1 MKKIALTF
9 ILLITMGQ
17 SYGHEDKFLI
27 EEVASFDQPWS
38 MAFLPDGNFLVT
50 EKPGKMFLMNQ
61 AGETLSEISGV
72 PEVAYGGQGGLGD
85 IAIHPNFNEN
95 KTVYVSFAEE
105 GENDTRGA
113 VVIKATLDLS
123 EGGGAL
129 SNLKYIWRQVPK
141 VTGRGHYAHRMA
153 FSEDGYLFIS
163 SGDRQK
169 FDPAQDMTSNMGKII
184 RLNDDGSIPAD
195 NPFYN
200 DGGVAAEVWSLG
212 HRNPLGIDF
221 DVDGKLWNIEMGPR
235 GGDELNLVLKG
246 EDYGYPTVSNG
257 IHYNGSNIPNHDTR
271 PEFEEPKEWW
281 GDGYSI
287 PVISPSSFVI
297 YQGNLFGDWQGSG
310 FISGLSSESLIRV
323 QFDGDSAKE
332 IERFDMGRRIRS
344 VEEGPDGALWLLED
358 YPRRQDTSKGR
369 LLRLTPHSH

>member
-1 MKKIALTF
+1 
-9 ILLITMGQ
+9 
-17 SYGHEDKFLI
+17 
-27 EEVASFDQPWS
+27 
-38 MAFLPDGNFLVT
+38 
-50 EKPGKMFLMNQ
+50 
-61 AGETLSEISGV
+61 
-72 PEVAYGGQGGLGD
+72 
-85 IAIHPNFNEN
+85 
-95 KTVYVSFAEE
+95 
-105 GENDTRGA
+105 
-113 VVIKATLDLS
+113 
-123 EGGGAL
+123 
-129 SNLKYIWRQVPK
+129 
-141 VTGRGHYAHRMA
+141 MA

-184 RLNDDGSIPAD
+184 RLNDDGSIPTD

-221 DVDGKLWNIEMGPR
+221 DADGKLWNIEMGPR

-297 YQGNLFGDWQGSG
+297 YQGDL
-310 FISGLSSESLIRV
+310 LSLIH
-323 QFDGDSAKE
+323 
-332 IERFDMGRRIRS
+332 I
-344 VEEGPDGALWLLED
+344 
-358 YPRRQDTSKGR
+358 
-369 LLRLTPHSH
+369 

>member
-85 IAIHPNFNEN
+85 VAIHPDFNEN

-184 RLNDDGSIPAD
+184 RLNDDGSIPTD

-221 DVDGKLWNIEMGPR
+221 DADGKLWNIEMGPR

-287 PVISPSSFVI
+287 PVISPSSFVF
-297 YQGNLFGDWQGSG
+297 YLGDLFDDWQGSG

>member
-17 SYGHEDKFLI
+17 SYGHEDKFLV

-85 IAIHPNFNEN
+85 IAIHPDFNEN

-113 VVIKATLDLS
+113 VVIKATLDLT
-123 EGGGAL
+123 EEGGAL
-129 SNLKYIWRQVPK
+129 SNLEYIWRQVPK

-184 RLNDDGSIPAD
+184 RLNDDGSIPTD

-221 DVDGKLWNIEMGPR
+221 DADGKLWNIEMGPR

-297 YQGNLFGDWQGSG
+297 YQGDLFYDWQGSG

>member
-61 AGETLSEISGV
+61 AGETLTEISGV

-85 IAIHPNFNEN
+85 VAIHPDFNEN

-113 VVIKATLDLS
+113 VVIKATLDLT
-123 EGGGAL
+123 EEGGAL
-129 SNLKYIWRQVPK
+129 TNLEYIWRQVPK

-184 RLNDDGSIPAD
+184 RLNDDGSIPTD

-221 DVDGKLWNIEMGPR
+221 DADGKLWNIEMGPR

-297 YQGNLFGDWQGSG
+297 YQGDLFYDWQGSG

>member
-1 MKKIALTF
+1 MKKITLTF

-17 SYGHEDKFLI
+17 SYAHEDKFLI
-27 EEVASFDQPWS
+27 EELASFDQPWS

-85 IAIHPNFNEN
+85 IAIHPDFNEN

-113 VVIKATLDLS
+113 VVIKATLDLT
-123 EGGGAL
+123 EEGGAL
-129 SNLKYIWRQVPK
+129 SNLEYIWRQVPK

-184 RLNDDGSIPAD
+184 RLNDDGSIPTD

-221 DVDGKLWNIEMGPR
+221 DADGKLWNIEMGPR

-297 YQGNLFGDWQGSG
+297 YEGDLFYDWQGSG

>member
-85 IAIHPNFNEN
+85 VAIHPDFNEN

-184 RLNDDGSIPAD
+184 RLNDDGSIPTD

-221 DVDGKLWNIEMGPR
+221 DADGKLWNIEMGPR

>member
-17 SYGHEDKFLI
+17 SYGHEDKFLV

-85 IAIHPNFNEN
+85 VAIHPDFNEN

-113 VVIKATLDLS
+113 VVIKATLDLT
-123 EGGGAL
+123 EEGGAL
-129 SNLKYIWRQVPK
+129 TNLEYIWRQVPK

-184 RLNDDGSIPAD
+184 RLNDDGSIPTD
-195 NPFYN
+195 NPFYK

-221 DVDGKLWNIEMGPR
+221 DADGKLWNIEMGPR

-246 EDYGYPTVSNG
+246 KDYGYPTVSNG

-297 YQGNLFGDWQGSG
+297 YQGDLFDGWQGSG

>member
-1 MKKIALTF
+1 MKKIVLTF
-9 ILLITMGQ
+9 ILIITMGQ
-17 SYGHEDKFLI
+17 SYGHEDKFLV
-27 EEVASFDQPWS
+27 EELASFDQPWS

-85 IAIHPNFNEN
+85 VAIHPDFDEN
-95 KTVYVSFAEE
+95 QTIYVSFAEE

-113 VVIKATLDLS
+113 VVIKASLELS
-123 EGGGAL
+123 EDGGKL
-129 SNLKYIWRQVPK
+129 TDLEYIWRQVPK

-184 RLNDDGSIPAD
+184 RLNDDGSIPND

-221 DVDGKLWNIEMGPR
+221 DADGKLWNIEMGPR
-235 GGDELNLVLKG
+235 GGGELNLVLKG

-297 YQGNLFGDWQGSG
+297 YRGDLFSDWQGSG

-323 QFDGDSAKE
+323 QFDGDSAEE

>member
-17 SYGHEDKFLI
+17 SYGHEDKFLV

-85 IAIHPNFNEN
+85 VAIHPDFNEN

-113 VVIKATLDLS
+113 VVIKATLDLT
-123 EGGGAL
+123 EEGGAL
-129 SNLKYIWRQVPK
+129 TNLEYIWRQVPK

-184 RLNDDGSIPAD
+184 RLNDDGSIPTD

-221 DVDGKLWNIEMGPR
+221 DADGKLWNIEMGPR

-297 YQGNLFGDWQGSG
+297 YQGDLFDGWQGSG

>member
-1 MKKIALTF
+1 MIKTALTS
-9 ILLITMGQ
+9 LLLFFTTH
-17 SYGHEDKFLI
+17 SYSHDYPFVI
-27 EEVASFDQPWS
+27 EEITNLDQPWA
-38 MAFLPDGNFLVT
+38 MTFLPDGNFLVT
-50 EKPGKMFLMNQ
+50 EKPGKMFMMNQ
-61 AGETLSEISGV
+61 AGETLAEISGV

-85 IAIHPNFNEN
+85 VVIHPDFNEN
-95 KTVYVSFAEE
+95 KTVYISFAEE

-113 VVIKATLDLS
+113 AVVKATLNLS
-123 EGGGAL
+123 DEGGAL
-129 SNLKYIWRQVPK
+129 TNVEYIWRQVPK

-153 FSEDGYLFIS
+153 FSEDGFLFIS

-184 RLNDDGSIPAD
+184 RLNDDGSIPEN
-195 NPFYN
+195 NPFYA

-221 DVDGKLWNIEMGPR
+221 DAEGKLWNIEMGPR

-246 EDYGYPTVSNG
+246 KDYGYPTVSNG

-281 GDGYSI
+281 GDGNSI

-297 YQGNLFGDWQGSG
+297 YKGDLFNDWSGSG
-310 FISGLSSESLIRV
+310 FVSGLSSQSLIRV
-323 QFDGDSAKE
+323 EFDGNSAKE
-332 IERFDMGRRIRS
+332 AERFDMGRRIRS

-369 LLRLTPHSH
+369 LLKLTPHIH

>member
-1 MKKIALTF
+1 MKKITLTF

-17 SYGHEDKFLI
+17 SYAHEDKFLI
-27 EEVASFDQPWS
+27 EELASFDQPWS

-85 IAIHPNFNEN
+85 IAIHPDFNEN

-113 VVIKATLDLS
+113 VVIKATLDLT
-123 EGGGAL
+123 EEGGAL
-129 SNLKYIWRQVPK
+129 SNLEYIWRQVPK

-221 DVDGKLWNIEMGPR
+221 DADGKLWNIEMGPR

-297 YQGNLFGDWQGSG
+297 YQGDLFYDWQGSG

>member
-1 MKKIALTF
+1 MKKITLTF

-17 SYGHEDKFLI
+17 SYAHEDKFLI
-27 EEVASFDQPWS
+27 EELASFDQPWS

-85 IAIHPNFNEN
+85 IAIHPDFNEN

-113 VVIKATLDLS
+113 VVIKATLDLT
-123 EGGGAL
+123 EEGGAL
-129 SNLKYIWRQVPK
+129 SNLEYIWRQVPK

-184 RLNDDGSIPAD
+184 RLNDDGSIPTD

-221 DVDGKLWNIEMGPR
+221 DADGKLWNIEMGPR

-297 YQGNLFGDWQGSG
+297 YQGDLFDDWQGSG

>member
-1 MKKIALTF
+1 MKKITLTF

-17 SYGHEDKFLI
+17 SYAHEDKFLI
-27 EEVASFDQPWS
+27 EELASFDQPWS

-85 IAIHPNFNEN
+85 IAIHPDFNEN

-113 VVIKATLDLS
+113 VVIKATLDLT
-123 EGGGAL
+123 EEGGAL
-129 SNLKYIWRQVPK
+129 SNLEYIWRQVPK

-221 DVDGKLWNIEMGPR
+221 DADGKLWNIEMGPR

>member
-1 MKKIALTF
+1 MIKTALTS
-9 ILLITMGQ
+9 LLLFFGTH
-17 SYGHEDKFLI
+17 SYSHDYPFVI
-27 EEVASFDQPWS
+27 EEMASLDQPWA
-38 MAFLPDGNFLVT
+38 MTFLPDGNFLVT
-50 EKPGKMFLMNQ
+50 EKPGKMLMMNQ
-61 AGETLSEISGV
+61 AGETLAEISGV

-85 IAIHPNFNEN
+85 VVIHPDFNEN
-95 KTVYVSFAEE
+95 KTVYISFAEE

-113 VVIKATLDLS
+113 AVVKAKLNLS
-123 EGGGAL
+123 DEGVAL
-129 SNLKYIWRQVPK
+129 TNLEYIWRQVPK

-195 NPFYN
+195 NPFYE

-221 DVDGKLWNIEMGPR
+221 DSEGKLWNIEMGPR
-235 GGDELNLVLKG
+235 GGDELNLVIKG
-246 EDYGYPTVSNG
+246 EDYGYPSVSNG
-257 IHYNGSNIPNHDTR
+257 IHYNGDNIPNHDTR

-297 YQGNLFGDWQGSG
+297 YKGDLFNDWRGSA
-310 FISGLSSESLIRV
+310 FVSGLSSQSIIRV
-323 QFDGDSAKE
+323 EFDGNSAKE
-332 IERFDMGRRIRS
+332 AERFDMGRRIRS

-369 LLRLTPHSH
+369 LLKLTPHIH

>member
-184 RLNDDGSIPAD
+184 RLNDDGSIPTD

-221 DVDGKLWNIEMGPR
+221 DADGKLWNIEMGPR

>member
-85 IAIHPNFNEN
+85 IAIHPDFNEN

-113 VVIKATLDLS
+113 VVIKATLDLT
-123 EGGGAL
+123 EEGGAL
-129 SNLKYIWRQVPK
+129 SNLEYIWRQVPK

-184 RLNDDGSIPAD
+184 RLNDDGSIPTD

-221 DVDGKLWNIEMGPR
+221 DADGKLWNIEMGPR

-297 YQGNLFGDWQGSG
+297 YQGDLFYDWQGSG

>member
-17 SYGHEDKFLI
+17 SYGHEDKFLV

-85 IAIHPNFNEN
+85 VAIHPDFNEN

-105 GENDTRGA
+105 GKNDTRGA
-113 VVIKATLDLS
+113 VVIKATLDLT
-123 EGGGAL
+123 EEGGAL
-129 SNLKYIWRQVPK
+129 TNLEYIWRQVPK

-184 RLNDDGSIPAD
+184 RLNDDGSIPTD

-221 DVDGKLWNIEMGPR
+221 DADGKLWNIEMGPR

-281 GDGYSI
+281 GDGYSV

-297 YQGNLFGDWQGSG
+297 YQGDLFDDWQGSG

>member
-85 IAIHPNFNEN
+85 VAIHPDFNEN

-105 GENDTRGA
+105 GKNDTRGA

-212 HRNPLGIDF
+212 HRNQLGIDF
-221 DVDGKLWNIEMGPR
+221 DADGKLWNIEMGPR

>member
-17 SYGHEDKFLI
+17 SYGHEDKFLV

-85 IAIHPNFNEN
+85 VAIHPDFNEN

-184 RLNDDGSIPAD
+184 RLNDDGSIPTD

-221 DVDGKLWNIEMGPR
+221 DADGKLWNIEMGPR

>member
-17 SYGHEDKFLI
+17 SYGHEDKFLV

-85 IAIHPNFNEN
+85 VAIHPDFNEN

-113 VVIKATLDLS
+113 VVIKATLDLTE
-123 EGGGAL
+123 EGGVL
-129 SNLKYIWRQVPK
+129 TNLEYVWRQVPK

-184 RLNDDGSIPAD
+184 RLNDDGSIPTD

-221 DVDGKLWNIEMGPR
+221 DADGKLWNIEMGPR

-246 EDYGYPTVSNG
+246 KDYGYPTVSNG

-297 YQGNLFGDWQGSG
+297 YQGDLFYDWQGSG

-369 LLRLTPHSH
+369 LLRLKPHSH

>member
-1 MKKIALTF
+1 MKKITLTF

-17 SYGHEDKFLI
+17 SYAHEDKFLI
-27 EEVASFDQPWS
+27 EELASFDQPWS

-85 IAIHPNFNEN
+85 IAIHPDFNEN

-105 GENDTRGA
+105 GKNDTRGA
-113 VVIKATLDLS
+113 VVIKATLDLT
-123 EGGGAL
+123 EEGGAL
-129 SNLKYIWRQVPK
+129 SNLEYIWRQVPK

-184 RLNDDGSIPAD
+184 RLNDDGSIPTD

-221 DVDGKLWNIEMGPR
+221 DADGKLWNIEMGPR

-297 YQGNLFGDWQGSG
+297 YEGDLFYDWQGSG

>member
-27 EEVASFDQPWS
+27 EELASFDQPWS

-85 IAIHPNFNEN
+85 VAIHPDFNEN
-95 KTVYVSFAEE
+95 KTVYLSFAEE

-113 VVIKATLDLS
+113 VVIKAILDLS
-123 EGGGAL
+123 EEGGAL
-129 SNLKYIWRQVPK
+129 TNLEYIWRQVPK

-221 DVDGKLWNIEMGPR
+221 DADGKLWNIEMGPR

-297 YQGNLFGDWQGSG
+297 YQGDLFDDWQGSG

>member
-85 IAIHPNFNEN
+85 VAIHPDFNEN

-113 VVIKATLDLS
+113 VVIKATLDLT
-123 EGGGAL
+123 EEGGAL
-129 SNLKYIWRQVPK
+129 TNLEYIWRQVPK

-184 RLNDDGSIPAD
+184 RLNDDGSIPTD

-221 DVDGKLWNIEMGPR
+221 DADGKLWNIEMGPR

-297 YQGNLFGDWQGSG
+297 YQGDLFDDWQGSG

>member
-9 ILLITMGQ
+9 ILLITMCQ
-17 SYGHEDKFLI
+17 SFGHEDKFLI

-85 IAIHPNFNEN
+85 VAIHPDFNEN

-113 VVIKATLDLS
+113 VVIKATLDLT
-123 EGGGAL
+123 EEGGAL
-129 SNLKYIWRQVPK
+129 TNLEYIWRQVPK

-153 FSEDGYLFIS
+153 FSRDGYLFIS

-184 RLNDDGSIPAD
+184 RLNDDGSIPTD

-221 DVDGKLWNIEMGPR
+221 DADGKLWNIEMGPR

-297 YQGNLFGDWQGSG
+297 YQGDLFYDWQGSG

>member
-113 VVIKATLDLS
+113 VVIKATLDLT
-123 EGGGAL
+123 EEGGAL
-129 SNLKYIWRQVPK
+129 TNLEYIWRQVPK

-221 DVDGKLWNIEMGPR
+221 DADGKLWNIEMGPR

>member
-1 MKKIALTF
+1 MIKTALTS
-9 ILLITMGQ
+9 LLLFFTTH
-17 SYGHEDKFLI
+17 SYSHDYPFVI
-27 EEVASFDQPWS
+27 EEITNLDQPWA
-38 MAFLPDGNFLVT
+38 MTFLPDGNFLVT
-50 EKPGKMFLMNQ
+50 EKPGKMFMMNQ
-61 AGETLSEISGV
+61 AGETLAEISGV

-85 IAIHPNFNEN
+85 VVIHPDFNEN
-95 KTVYVSFAEE
+95 KTVYISFAEE

-113 VVIKATLDLS
+113 AVVKATLNLS
-123 EGGGAL
+123 DEGGAL
-129 SNLKYIWRQVPK
+129 TNLEYIWRQVPK

-153 FSEDGYLFIS
+153 FSEDGFLFIS

-184 RLNDDGSIPAD
+184 RLNDDGSIPEN
-195 NPFYN
+195 NPFYG

-221 DVDGKLWNIEMGPR
+221 DAEGKLWNIEMGPR

-246 EDYGYPTVSNG
+246 KDYGYPTVSNG

-281 GDGYSI
+281 GDGNSI

-297 YQGNLFGDWQGSG
+297 YKGDLFNDWSGSG
-310 FISGLSSESLIRV
+310 FVSGLSSQSIIRV
-323 QFDGDSAKE
+323 EFDGNSAKE
-332 IERFDMGRRIRS
+332 AERFDMGRRIRS

-369 LLRLTPHSH
+369 LLKLTPHTH

>member
-1 MKKIALTF
+1 MIKTALTS
-9 ILLITMGQ
+9 LLLFFTTH
-17 SYGHEDKFLI
+17 SYSHDYPFVI
-27 EEVASFDQPWS
+27 EEITNLDQPWA
-38 MAFLPDGNFLVT
+38 MTFLPDGNFLVT
-50 EKPGKMFLMNQ
+50 EKPGKMFMMNQ
-61 AGETLSEISGV
+61 AGETLAEISGV

-85 IAIHPNFNEN
+85 VVIHPDFNEN
-95 KTVYVSFAEE
+95 KTVYISFAEE

-113 VVIKATLDLS
+113 AVVKATLNLS
-123 EGGGAL
+123 DEGGAL
-129 SNLKYIWRQVPK
+129 TNLEYIWRQVPK

-153 FSEDGYLFIS
+153 FSEDGFLFIS

-184 RLNDDGSIPAD
+184 RLNDDGSIPEN
-195 NPFYN
+195 NPFYG

-221 DVDGKLWNIEMGPR
+221 DAEGKLWNIEMGPR

-246 EDYGYPTVSNG
+246 KDYGYPTVSNG

-281 GDGYSI
+281 GDGNSI

-297 YQGNLFGDWQGSG
+297 YKGDLFNDWSGSG
-310 FISGLSSESLIRV
+310 FVSGLSSQSLIRV
-323 QFDGDSAKE
+323 EFDGNSAKE
-332 IERFDMGRRIRS
+332 AERFDMGRRIRS

-369 LLRLTPHSH
+369 LLKLTPHIH

>member
-1 MKKIALTF
+1 MIKTALTS
-9 ILLITMGQ
+9 LLLFFTTHLY
-17 SYGHEDKFLI
+17 SHDYPFVI
-27 EEVASFDQPWS
+27 EEMASLDQPWA
-38 MAFLPDGNFLVT
+38 MTFLPDGNFLVT
-50 EKPGKMFLMNQ
+50 EKPGKMFMMNQ
-61 AGETLSEISGV
+61 AGETLAEISGV

-85 IAIHPNFNEN
+85 VVIHPDFNEN
-95 KTVYVSFAEE
+95 KIVYISFAEE

-113 VVIKATLDLS
+113 AVVKATLNLS
-123 EGGGAL
+123 DGGGAL
-129 SNLKYIWRQVPK
+129 TNVEYIWRQVPK

-153 FSEDGYLFIS
+153 FSEDGFLFIS

-184 RLNDDGSIPAD
+184 RLNDDGSIPEN
-195 NPFYN
+195 NPFYG

-221 DVDGKLWNIEMGPR
+221 DAEGKLWNIEMGPR

-246 EDYGYPTVSNG
+246 KDYGYPTVSNG

-281 GDGYSI
+281 GDGNSI

-297 YQGNLFGDWQGSG
+297 YKGDLFNDWSGSG
-310 FISGLSSESLIRV
+310 FVSGLSSQSLIRV
-323 QFDGDSAKE
+323 EFDGNSAKE
-332 IERFDMGRRIRS
+332 AERFDMGRRIRS
-344 VEEGPDGALWLLED
+344 VEEGPNGALWLLED

-369 LLRLTPHSH
+369 LLKLTPHTH

>member
-1 MKKIALTF
+1 MKKIVLTF
-9 ILLITMGQ
+9 ILIITMGQ
-17 SYGHEDKFLI
+17 SYGHEDKFLV
-27 EEVASFDQPWS
+27 EELASFDQPWS

-85 IAIHPNFNEN
+85 VAIHPDFNEN

-113 VVIKATLDLS
+113 VVIKATLDLT
-123 EGGGAL
+123 EEGGAL
-129 SNLKYIWRQVPK
+129 TNLEYIWRQVPK

-184 RLNDDGSIPAD
+184 RLNDDGSIPTD

-221 DVDGKLWNIEMGPR
+221 DADGKLWNIEMGPR

-297 YQGNLFGDWQGSG
+297 YQGDLFYDWQGSG

>member
-72 PEVAYGGQGGLGD
+72 PEVAYGGQGGFGD
-85 IAIHPNFNEN
+85 VAIHPDFNEN

-113 VVIKATLDLS
+113 VVIKATLDLT
-123 EGGGAL
+123 EEGGAL
-129 SNLKYIWRQVPK
+129 TNLEYIWRQVPK

-184 RLNDDGSIPAD
+184 RLNDDGSIPTD

-221 DVDGKLWNIEMGPR
+221 DADGKLWNIEMGPR

-281 GDGYSI
+281 GDGYSV

-297 YQGNLFGDWQGSG
+297 YQGDLFDDWQGSG

>member
-1 MKKIALTF
+1 MIKTALTS
-9 ILLITMGQ
+9 LLLFFTTH
-17 SYGHEDKFLI
+17 SYSHDYPFVI
-27 EEVASFDQPWS
+27 EEITNLDQPWA
-38 MAFLPDGNFLVT
+38 MTFLPDGNFLVT
-50 EKPGKMFLMNQ
+50 EKPGKMFMMNQ
-61 AGETLSEISGV
+61 AGETLAEISGV

-85 IAIHPNFNEN
+85 VVIHPDFNEN
-95 KTVYVSFAEE
+95 KTVYISFAEE

-113 VVIKATLDLS
+113 AVVKATLNLS
-123 EGGGAL
+123 DEGGAL
-129 SNLKYIWRQVPK
+129 TNVEYIWRQVPK

-153 FSEDGYLFIS
+153 FSEDGFLFIS

-184 RLNDDGSIPAD
+184 RLNDDGSIPEN
-195 NPFYN
+195 NPFYG
-200 DGGVAAEVWSLG
+200 DGDVAAEVWSLG

-221 DVDGKLWNIEMGPR
+221 DAEGKLWNIEMGPR

-246 EDYGYPTVSNG
+246 KDYGYPTVSNG

-281 GDGYSI
+281 GDGNSI

-297 YQGNLFGDWQGSG
+297 YKGDLFNDWSGSG
-310 FISGLSSESLIRV
+310 FVSGLSSQSLIRV
-323 QFDGDSAKE
+323 EFDGNSAKE
-332 IERFDMGRRIRS
+332 AERFDMGRRIRS
-344 VEEGPDGALWLLED
+344 VEEGPNGALWLLED

-369 LLRLTPHSH
+369 LLKLTPHTH

>member
-27 EEVASFDQPWS
+27 EEIASFDQPWS

-85 IAIHPNFNEN
+85 VAIHPDFNEN

-113 VVIKATLDLS
+113 VVIKATLDLT
-123 EGGGAL
+123 EEGGAL
-129 SNLKYIWRQVPK
+129 TNLEYIWRQVPK

-184 RLNDDGSIPAD
+184 RLNDDGSIPTD

-221 DVDGKLWNIEMGPR
+221 DADGKLWNIEMGPR

-297 YQGNLFGDWQGSG
+297 YQGDLFYDWQGSG

>member
-1 MKKIALTF
+1 MKKITLTF
-9 ILLITMGQ
+9 ILLITMGH
-17 SYGHEDKFLI
+17 SYGHEDKFLV
-27 EEVASFDQPWS
+27 EELASFDQPWS

-61 AGETLSEISGV
+61 AGETLYEITGV

-85 IAIHPNFNEN
+85 VAIHPDFNEN

-123 EGGGAL
+123 EEGGAL
-129 SNLKYIWRQVPK
+129 SNLEYIWRQVPK

-153 FSEDGYLFIS
+153 FSEDGYLFVS

-221 DVDGKLWNIEMGPR
+221 DADGKLWNIEMGPR

-297 YQGNLFGDWQGSG
+297 YQGDLFDDWQGSG

>member
-17 SYGHEDKFLI
+17 SYGHEDKFLV

-85 IAIHPNFNEN
+85 VAIHPDFNEN

-105 GENDTRGA
+105 GKNDTRGA
-113 VVIKATLDLS
+113 VVIKATLDLT
-123 EGGGAL
+123 EEGGAL
-129 SNLKYIWRQVPK
+129 TNLEYIWRQVPK

-184 RLNDDGSIPAD
+184 RLNDDGSIPTD

-221 DVDGKLWNIEMGPR
+221 DADGKLWNIEMGPR

-297 YQGNLFGDWQGSG
+297 YQGDLFYDWQGSG

>member
-85 IAIHPNFNEN
+85 VAIHPDFNEN

-113 VVIKATLDLS
+113 VVIKATLDLT
-123 EGGGAL
+123 EEGGAL
-129 SNLKYIWRQVPK
+129 TNLEYIWRQVPK

-153 FSEDGYLFIS
+153 FSRDGYLFIS

-184 RLNDDGSIPAD
+184 RLNDDGSIPTD

-221 DVDGKLWNIEMGPR
+221 DADGKLWNIEMGPR

-297 YQGNLFGDWQGSG
+297 YQGDLFDDWQGSG

>member
-1 MKKIALTF
+1 MIKTALTS
-9 ILLITMGQ
+9 LLLFFATH
-17 SYGHEDKFLI
+17 SYSHDYPFVI
-27 EEVASFDQPWS
+27 EEMASLDQPWA
-38 MAFLPDGNFLVT
+38 MTFLPDGNFLVT
-50 EKPGKMFLMNQ
+50 EKPGKMLMMNQ
-61 AGETLSEISGV
+61 AGETLAEISGV

-85 IAIHPNFNEN
+85 VVIHPDFNEN
-95 KTVYVSFAEE
+95 KTVYISFAEE

-113 VVIKATLDLS
+113 AVVKAKLDLS
-123 EGGGAL
+123 DEGVAL
-129 SNLKYIWRQVPK
+129 TNLEYIWRQVPK

-184 RLNDDGSIPAD
+184 RLNDDGSIPVD

-221 DVDGKLWNIEMGPR
+221 DAEGKLWNIEMGPR

-246 EDYGYPTVSNG
+246 KDYGYPTVSNG

-281 GDGYSI
+281 GDGDSI

-297 YQGNLFGDWQGSG
+297 YKGDLFNDWSGSG
-310 FISGLSSESLIRV
+310 FVSGLSSQSLIRV
-323 QFDGDSAKE
+323 EFDGNSAKE
-332 IERFDMGRRIRS
+332 AERFDMGRRIRS
-344 VEEGPDGALWLLED
+344 VEEGPNGALWLLED

-369 LLRLTPHSH
+369 LLKLTPHTH

>member
-85 IAIHPNFNEN
+85 VAIHPDFNEN

-113 VVIKATLDLS
+113 VVIKATLDLT
-123 EGGGAL
+123 EEGGAL
-129 SNLKYIWRQVPK
+129 TNLEYIWRQVPK

-153 FSEDGYLFIS
+153 FSRDGYLFIS

-184 RLNDDGSIPAD
+184 RLNDDGSIPTD

-221 DVDGKLWNIEMGPR
+221 DADGKLWNIEMGPR

-297 YQGNLFGDWQGSG
+297 YQGDLFYDWQGSG

>member
-17 SYGHEDKFLI
+17 SYGHEDKFLV

-85 IAIHPNFNEN
+85 VAIHPDFNEN

-113 VVIKATLDLS
+113 VVIKATLDLT
-123 EGGGAL
+123 EEGGAL
-129 SNLKYIWRQVPK
+129 TNLEYIWRQVPK

-184 RLNDDGSIPAD
+184 RLNDDGSIPTD

-221 DVDGKLWNIEMGPR
+221 DADGKLWNIEMGPR

-297 YQGNLFGDWQGSG
+297 YQGDLFDDWQGSG

>member
-1 MKKIALTF
+1 MKKITLTF

-17 SYGHEDKFLI
+17 SYAHEDKFLI
-27 EEVASFDQPWS
+27 EELASFDQPWS

-85 IAIHPNFNEN
+85 VAIHPDFNEN

-113 VVIKATLDLS
+113 VVIKATLDLT
-123 EGGGAL
+123 EEGGAL
-129 SNLKYIWRQVPK
+129 SNLEYIWRQVPK

-184 RLNDDGSIPAD
+184 RLNDDGSIPTD

-221 DVDGKLWNIEMGPR
+221 DADGKLWNIEMGPR

-281 GDGYSI
+281 GDGYSV

-297 YQGNLFGDWQGSG
+297 YQGDLFDDWQGSG